1 MRGTPPG
8 SAVKLDR
15 PVNYINNLV
24 GFTALQ

>member
-1 MRGTPPG
+1 MRDTQSG

-15 PVNYINNLV
+15 PVNYVNNLV